1 MSDFR
6 RLFSYLAPY
15 WKQMAGAIVALLISS
30 LVVLAL
36 PWAVSLLVDAV
47 FQAGDA
53 QLLNQI
59 ALGLLGLFLVQ
70 AAFFIVEI
78 YLLAYVGQRV
88 IADLRLAVQRHL
100 LMLPLPFY
108 DNRRV
113 GEMVSRVTNDVTVVQ
128 AAVTETPT
136 RFLRQ
141 IVTFAGGLAL
151 MLYINWQLTLFILVL
166 IPPLMAIGIFFGRR
180 LERLSTQV
188 QDRLADATT
197 VLDETLSG
205 IRVIKSFGSEGYE
218 EQRFAERV
226 ETTFRTAMERT
237 RVRTQ
242 FIPLITFL
250 SFAAVTAIFW
260 FGGRQVLAGAL
271 TAGELVA
278 FLFYVFMVAG
288 PLGEFA
294 GLYSQVREAL
304 GASRRLFEILDT
316 PAENVG
322 ARAGVSAAI
331 AGNGSAG
338 SAGQAGHV
346 RYRDVGFG
354 YGGGRTVLSEIDL
367 EARPGEV
374 IALVGPSGVGKSTL
388 VNLLPRFYEVTSGA
402 IEIDGVDVR
411 QMALPDLRALIG
423 LVPQDTFLF
432 GGSVREN
439 IAYGR
444 TDVSDAAVEAAAR
457 AAYAHDFILQLPQG
471 YATVVGERG
480 VKLSAGQRQRV
491 AIARALLKDPR
502 ILILDEATSALD
514 TESERWVQAALE
526 RLMEGRTSLVIA
538 HRLSTVQRADR
549 ILVLQGG
556 RIVESGRHAE
566 LLARGKLYA
575 HLWSLQFADLAEEPR
590 GVNGAT
596 AAAPG
601 LLSAPVTER

>member
-1 MSDFR
+1 MGSCSTR
-6 RLFSYLAPY
+6 SRS
-15 WKQMAGAIVALLISS
+15 ALL
-30 LVVLAL
+30 A
-36 PWAVSLLVDAV
+36 
-47 FQAGDA
+47 
-53 QLLNQI
+53 
-59 ALGLLGLFLVQ
+59 LFLVQ
-70 AAFFIVEI
+70 AVFFIVEL
-78 YLLAYVGQRV
+78 YLLAYVGQRIV
-88 IADLRLAVQRHL
+88 ADLRLNVQRHL

-128 AAVTETPT
+128 AAITETPT

-141 IVTFAGGLAL
+141 IVTFVGGLAL

-166 IPPLMAIGIFFGRR
+166 IPPLMGIGIFFGRR

-205 IRVIKSFGSEGYE
+205 IRVIKSFGSEAFE

-226 ETTFRTAMERT
+226 ESTFRTAMQRT

-316 PAENVG
+316 PAEAVG
-322 ARAGVSAAI
+322 LATNATPVLATNGHAA
-331 AGNGSAG
+331 AT
-338 SAGQAGHV
+338 GHV
-346 RYRDVGFG
+346 RYREVGFG
-354 YGGGRTVLSEIDL
+354 YAGGRTVLSGIDL
-367 EARPGEV
+367 DARPGEV

-388 VNLLPRFYEVTSGA
+388 VNLLPRFYEVTTGA

-411 QMALPDLRALIG
+411 QMALPELRALIG

-457 AAYAHDFILQLPQG
+457 AAYAHDFI
-471 YATVVGERG
+471 
-480 VKLSAGQRQRV
+480 V
-491 AIARALLKDPR
+491 AIAGRLCNHRGRAWGQALGRAAPARRHCPR
-502 ILILDEATSALD
+502 PAQGSAHPD
-514 TESERWVQAALE
+514 SGRGDVGARHRVRAVGAGGAGAADGGAHVAGHRAPAVDRAARRPYPGVAGRAHRGERAACRAVGALANS
-526 RLMEGRTSLVIA
+526 MRTSGHCNLPTL
-538 HRLSTVQRADR
+538 RRNR
-549 ILVLQGG
+549 
-556 RIVESGRHAE
+556 
-566 LLARGKLYA
+566 
-575 HLWSLQFADLAEEPR
+575 
-590 GVNGAT
+590 
-596 AAAPG
+596 AAATDLPT
-601 LLSAPVTER
+601 VTTRSQRQSQ

>member
-15 WKQMAGAIVALLISS
+15 WKQMVGAIVALLISS
-30 LVVLAL
+30 LIVLAL

-59 ALGLLGLFLVQ
+59 ALALLGLFLIQ
-70 AAFFIVEI
+70 AIFFIVEI
-78 YLLAYVGQRV
+78 YLLAFVGQRV
-88 IADLRLAVQRHL
+88 IADIRLKVQQHL
-100 LMLPLPFY
+100 LRLPLPFY

-128 AAVTETPT
+128 AAITETPT

-141 IVTFAGGLAL
+141 IVTFVGGLAL

-166 IPPLMAIGIFFGRR
+166 IPPLMGVGIFFGRR

-205 IRVIKSFGSEGYE
+205 IRVIKSFGSEAYE
-218 EQRFAERV
+218 RQRFAERV
-226 ETTFRTAMERT
+226 EATFRTAMERT
-237 RVRTQ
+237 RVRMQ

-316 PAENVG
+316 PAEMVG
-322 ARAGVSAAI
+322 LKPVTGPALAT
-331 AGNGSAG
+331 NGHA
-338 SAGQAGHV
+338 AGHV
-346 RYRDVGFG
+346 RYREVGFG
-354 YGGGRTVLSEIDL
+354 YAGGRTVLSGIDL
-367 EARPGEV
+367 DARPGEV

-388 VNLLPRFYEVTSGA
+388 VNLLPRFYEVTAGA
-402 IEIDGVDVR
+402 IEIDGVDIR
-411 QMALPDLRALIG
+411 SMALPDLRALIG

-457 AAYAHDFILQLPQG
+457 AAYAHDFIMQLPEG

-526 RLMEGRTSLVIA
+526 RLMQGRTSLVIA

-549 ILVLQGG
+549 ILVLKDG

-566 LLARGKLYA
+566 LLARGELYA

-590 GVNGAT
+590 TANGA
-596 AAAPG
+596 AAVVGDA
-601 LLSAPVTER
+601 LSAPALRQ

>member
-1 MSDFR
+1 MGDFR
-6 RLFSYLAPY
+6 RLFGYLAPY
-15 WKQMAGAIVALLISS
+15 WKQMVGAIVALLISS

-59 ALGLLGLFLVQ
+59 ALGLLGLFLIQ
-70 AAFFIVEI
+70 AIFFIIEI
-78 YLLAYVGQRV
+78 YLLAFVGQRV
-88 IADLRLAVQRHL
+88 IADIRLKVQQHL
-100 LMLPLPFY
+100 LRLPLPFY

-128 AAVTETPT
+128 AAITETPT

-141 IVTFAGGLAL
+141 IVTFVGGLAL

-166 IPPLMAIGIFFGRR
+166 IPPLMGIGIFFGRR

-205 IRVIKSFGSEGYE
+205 VRVIKSFGSEAYE
-218 EQRFAERV
+218 QQRFAERV
-226 ETTFRTAMERT
+226 ESTFRTAMERT
-237 RVRTQ
+237 RVRMQ

-304 GASRRLFEILDT
+304 GASRRLFEILDS
-316 PAENVG
+316 PAETVG
-322 ARAGVSAAI
+322 MAPTARPVLATNGHAA
-331 AGNGSAG
+331 A
-338 SAGQAGHV
+338 AGHV
-346 RYRDVGFG
+346 RYRAVGFG
-354 YGGGRTVLSEIDL
+354 YAGGRTVLSGIDL
-367 EARPGEV
+367 DARPDEV

-388 VNLLPRFYEVTSGA
+388 VNLLPRFYEVTAGA
-402 IEIDGVDVR
+402 IEIDGVDIR
-411 QMALPDLRALIG
+411 SMALPDLRALIG

-444 TDVSDAAVEAAAR
+444 TDVDDAAVEAAAR
-457 AAYAHDFILQLPQG
+457 AAYAHDFIMQLPEG

-526 RLMEGRTSLVIA
+526 RLMQGRTSLVIA

-549 ILVLQGG
+549 ILVLQDG

-566 LLARGKLYA
+566 LLARGELYA

-590 GVNGAT
+590 NANGA
-596 AAAPG
+596 AAAASNV
-601 LLSAPVTER
+601 LSTSALRQ

>member
-15 WKQMAGAIVALLISS
+15 WKQMVGAIVALLISS
-30 LVVLAL
+30 LIVLAL

-141 IVTFAGGLAL
+141 IVTFAGGLVL

-218 EQRFAERV
+218 ERRFAERV
-226 ETTFRTAMERT
+226 ETTFRMAMERT

-260 FGGRQVLAGAL
+260 FGGQQVLAGAL

-294 GLYSQVREAL
+294 GLYSQVREAM

-316 PAENVG
+316 TAEEVG
-322 ARAGVSAAI
+322 ARSDASAAI
-331 AGNGSAG
+331 TGNGSAG
-338 SAGQAGHV
+338 STGPAGHV
-346 RYRDVGFG
+346 RYRNVGFG

-411 QMALPDLRALIG
+411 RMALPDLRALIG

-457 AAYAHDFILQLPQG
+457 AAYAHDFILQLPEG
-471 YATVVGERG
+471 YATIVGERG

-566 LLARGKLYA
+566 LLARGELYA
-575 HLWSLQFADLAEEPR
+575 HLWSLQFADLAEESR
-590 GVNGAT
+590 GANGAT
-596 AAAPG
+596 AAAAG
-601 LLSAPVTER
+601 LLSAPVTGR